1 MQQGQRIYQA
11 FVDAGLMKMTPSEIE
26 ALIINLW
33 IVLTNWT
40 NFLYMSGHI
49 SDNNHLEEKMGLAS
63 FYVKWFLEGPYL
75 MGKAARLMSNYWSR
89 LDLRIFC
96 QLYRP

>member
-40 NFLYMSGHI
+40 NFLYVRTLVTI
-49 SDNNHLEEKMGLAS
+49 TTLKKMGLAS
-63 FYVKWFLEGPYL
+63 FT
-75 MGKAARLMSNYWSR
+75 SNG
-89 LDLRIFC
+89 F
-96 QLYRP
+96 